1 MTSMSGMVARR
12 ALLDYARKPLN
23 LVMLVL
29 VPVVLVF
36 VWGPTLA
43 DFSKLSGGSG
53 DHRRIEAA
61 TAGWAAAALAGLA
74 GFFQITGARAADR
87 RLAAASHRTA
97 PVVAGRLGASVG
109 LAVLA
114 AAGGLVALAARVG
127 ISDPLRA
134 ISATLV
140 VAVIYLAFGVLVGT
154 FVKSEMNGSLLVS
167 VVWVFDVF
175 LGPALTSGSSPM
187 TRVFPLHFPTL
198 VLTAQASRHAGPVGD
213 VGWSLVW
220 ALGLSIVAVVRL
232 VATTRPAPEPDPGA
246 GVTTSSGVSTRKAR
260 LTSSP
265 SAPTKPAA
273 AQTAASPAPTP
284 PVRSR
289 APAMLRVAP
298 VSVRVTAVLRAGM
311 REYRRN
317 RVLWVLLLAVPALF
331 IGMAI
336 IVTVD
341 EPGPIALV
349 EGARHFTTSL
359 SQRRMHAATM
369 VPVASAFLAGLTGLF
384 IVTGSATGDRRLV
397 LAGFRPREVLA
408 GRLGVIGAATV
419 LATTVGVAVSG
430 AAYAPRQWVVF
441 AGANL
446 LIALTYAMVGVLVGP
461 LTGRLG
467 GLYLILLLAFID
479 VGLGQSVMVPGGP
492 PAWGAFLPARGASRV
507 MIDGAFTGRFDEIGY
522 LVLGLG
528 WLATFVVATTAVFDR
543 RMRAARRRPLQIEP
557 AEDYKSVNGTETIRR
572 RKEKELDDSSP
583 PGIHQRPDDV
593 LDDGRSKPFEEQ
605 TEGANGIPGVRSSPG

>member
-1 MTSMSGMVARR
+1 MSSMSGLVARR
-12 ALLDYARKPLN
+12 ALLEYARKPLN

-97 PVVAGRLGASVG
+97 PVVAGRLGASLA

-114 AAGGLVALAARVG
+114 AAGGLAALAARVG

-167 VVWVFDVF
+167 LVWVFDVF

-198 VLTAQASRHAGPVGD
+198 VLTAQASGHAGPLGD
-213 VGWSLVW
+213 VGWSMVW
-220 ALGLSIVAVVRL
+220 AVGLSILAVVRL
-232 VATTRPAPEPDPGA
+232 VATTRPAPLPATGA
-246 GVTTSSGVSTRKAR
+246 RVTPVPAVTTNTDRVI
-260 LTSSP
+260 LLP
-265 SAPTKPAA
+265 SAPVKPAT
-273 AQTAASPAPTP
+273 AQSAASPVSTP

-289 APAMLRVAP
+289 APVKVLVAP
-298 VSVRVTAVLRAGM
+298 VSVRVAAVFRAGM

-317 RVLWVLLLAVPALF
+317 RVLWELLVAVPALF
-331 IGMAI
+331 IGLAVL
-336 IVTVD
+336 VTID

-349 EGARHFTTSL
+349 EGARHFTASV
-359 SQRRMHAATM
+359 SERRMHAATM

-384 IVTGSATGDRRLV
+384 IVTGSADGDRRLV
-397 LAGFRPREVLA
+397 LAGLRPPEVLA

-419 LATTVGVAVSG
+419 LATTVGVGVSG
-430 AAYAPRQWVVF
+430 GLYAPRQWLVF
-441 AGANL
+441 ASANL
-446 LIALTYAMVGVLVGP
+446 LIALTYAMIGVLVGP
-461 LTGRLG
+461 ITGRLG

-492 PAWGAFLPARGASRV
+492 PAWGALLPARGASRV
-507 MIDGAFTGRFDEIGY
+507 MIDGAFTGRFDEVRY
-522 LVLGLG
+522 LLLGLA
-528 WLATFVVATTAVFDR
+528 WLCAFTIATATVYQQRTESH
-543 RMRAARRRPLQIEP
+543 AR
-557 AEDYKSVNGTETIRR
+557 S
-572 RKEKELDDSSP
+572 
-583 PGIHQRPDDV
+583 
-593 LDDGRSKPFEEQ
+593 
-605 TEGANGIPGVRSSPG
+605 

>member
-1 MTSMSGMVARR
+1 MSSMSGLVARR

-23 LVMLVL
+23 LAMLVL

-36 VWGPTLA
+36 VWGPTMA

-53 DHRRIEAA
+53 NPRRIEAA

-74 GFFQITGARAADR
+74 GFFQITGARKADR
-87 RLAAASHRTA
+87 RLAAAAHRTA
-97 PVVAGRLGASVG
+97 PVVAGRLSASLG
-109 LAVLA
+109 LALIA

-127 ISDPLRA
+127 IKDPLRA
-134 ISATLV
+134 ISATVL

-167 VVWVFDVF
+167 LVWVFDVF
-175 LGPALTSGSSPM
+175 LGPALTSGSAPM

-198 VLTAQASRHAGPVGD
+198 VLTAQASGHAGPLGD
-213 VGWSLVW
+213 VGWSMVW
-220 ALGLSIVAVVRL
+220 AVGLSMLAVVRL
-232 VATTRPAPEPDPGA
+232 VATTRPAPVV
-246 GVTTSSGVSTRKAR
+246 GVPATFAPTVSTGATRMI
-260 LTSSP
+260 SSA
-265 SAPTKPAA
+265 SAPMKPVAA
-273 AQTAASPAPTP
+273 PRAGLRVSTPSVGGRAPTA
-284 PVRSR
+284 V
-289 APAMLRVAP
+289 RVAP
-298 VSVRVTAVLRAGM
+298 ASVRVVAVLRAGM

-341 EPGPIALV
+341 EPGRLALV
-349 EGARHFTTSL
+349 EGGRRFTASL

-384 IVTGSATGDRRLV
+384 IVTGSGAGDRRLV

-408 GRLGVIGAATV
+408 GRLGVIGAATA

-441 AGANL
+441 AGATL

-479 VGLGQSVMVPGGP
+479 VGLGQNVMVPGGP

-507 MIDGAFTGRFDEIGY
+507 MIDGAFTGRFDEVLY
-522 LVLGLG
+522 LALGLG
-528 WLATFVVATTAVFDR
+528 WFGAFTIATAVVYQR
-543 RMRAARRRPLQIEP
+543 RTA
-557 AEDYKSVNGTETIRR
+557 S
-572 RKEKELDDSSP
+572 
-583 PGIHQRPDDV
+583 H
-593 LDDGRSKPFEEQ
+593 GRS
-605 TEGANGIPGVRSSPG
+605 

>member
-1 MTSMSGMVARR
+1 MSALTVLVGRR
-12 ALLDYARKPLN
+12 AVLDYARKPLN

-43 DFSKLSGGSG
+43 DFSKLSGGAG
-53 DHRRIEAA
+53 DPRRIEAA
-61 TAGWAAAALAGLA
+61 TSGWAAAALAGLA
-74 GFFQITGARAADR
+74 GFFQVTGARSADR
-87 RLAAASHRTA
+87 RLAAAAHRTA
-97 PVVAGRLGASVG
+97 PVVAGRLGAS
-109 LAVLA
+109 LALALMA

-127 ISDPLRA
+127 ISDPVRA
-134 ISATLV
+134 VSATLV
-140 VAVIYLAFGVLVGT
+140 VAVIYLSFGVLVGT
-154 FVKSEMNGSLLVS
+154 VVKSEMNGSLLIS
-167 VVWVFDVF
+167 LVWVFDVF

-187 TRVFPLHFPTL
+187 TRLFPLHFPTL
-198 VLTAQASRHAGPVGD
+198 VLTSQASGHAGPVGD
-213 VGWSLVW
+213 VGWSVLW
-220 ALGLSIVAVVRL
+220 AVGLSILAVARL
-232 VATTRPAPEPDPGA
+232 VATTRPAPAPAA
-246 GVTTSSGVSTRKAR
+246 GVRVAPGSAVPTSKARVTSSQ
-260 LTSSP
+260 

-273 AQTAASPAPTP
+273 TQPAASLAPTP
-284 PVRSR
+284 AVRGRVPVEV
-289 APAMLRVAP
+289 RVAP
-298 VSVRVTAVLRAGM
+298 VSVRVAAVLRAGM

-341 EPGPIALV
+341 EPGPISLV
-349 EGARHFTTSL
+349 EGARHFTAFM

-384 IVTGSATGDRRLV
+384 IVTGSAAGDRRLV

-408 GRLGVIGAATV
+408 GRLAVIGAATG

-479 VGLGQSVMVPGGP
+479 VGLGQNVMVPAGP

-507 MIDGAFTGRFDEIGY
+507 MIDGAFTGRFDEVRY

-528 WLATFVVATTAVFDR
+528 WLVAFTVATVSVYQR
-543 RMRAARRRPLQIEP
+543 RTGSAR
-557 AEDYKSVNGTETIRR
+557 S
-572 RKEKELDDSSP
+572 
-583 PGIHQRPDDV
+583 
-593 LDDGRSKPFEEQ
+593 
-605 TEGANGIPGVRSSPG
+605 

>member
-1 MTSMSGMVARR
+1 MSGLVARR

-43 DFSKLSGGSG
+43 DFSKQFGGSG

-74 GFFQITGARAADR
+74 GFFQITSARASDR
-87 RLAAASHRTA
+87 RLAAAAHRTA
-97 PVVAGRLGASVG
+97 PVVAGRLGASLG

-154 FVKSEMNGSLLVS
+154 FVKSEMNGALLVS

-198 VLTAQASRHAGPVGD
+198 VLTAQASGHAGPVGD

-220 ALGLSIVAVVRL
+220 AIGLSILAVLRL
-232 VATTRPAPEPDPGA
+232 IATTRPAPAPGA
-246 GVTTSSGVSTRKAR
+246 GRVRVTPVPGVTGSGSRIDASP
-260 LTSSP
+260 SSP
-265 SAPTKPAA
+265 PKAATAP
-273 AQTAASPAPTP
+273 SI
-284 PVRSR
+284 V
-289 APAMLRVAP
+289 APATKLRIAARSPVQVRVAP
-298 VSVRVTAVLRAGM
+298 VSVRVAAVLRAGM

-349 EGARHFTTSL
+349 EGGRHFTASL

-384 IVTGSATGDRRLV
+384 IVTGSAAGDRRLV

-408 GRLGVIGAATV
+408 GRLAVIGAATG

-430 AAYAPRQWVVF
+430 FTYAPRQWVVF

-479 VGLGQSVMVPGGP
+479 VGLGQSIMIPGGP
-492 PAWGAFLPARGASRV
+492 PAWGAFLPARGATRV
-507 MIDGAFTGRFDEIGY
+507 MIDGAFTGGFDEVRY
-522 LVLGLG
+522 LLLGLA
-528 WLATFVVATTAVFDR
+528 WLVVFIVATTVVFGR
-543 RMRAARRRPLQIEP
+543 RTRTAHTVTIGGGRDAPTEVGGTRR
-557 AEDYKSVNGTETIRR
+557 
-572 RKEKELDDSSP
+572 SP
-583 PGIHQRPDDV
+583 QG
-593 LDDGRSKPFEEQ
+593 
-605 TEGANGIPGVRSSPG
+605 